1 MHTKGNLGNKDSL
14 KDKRLG
20 GERSN
25 EPKALKTS
33 TSERL
38 GQRGREA
45 QKKSEKGEKDIVGS
59 NFGRKD
65 EGKHRGTATKNKLLF
80 ITYPMHHIFRLQ
92 PMLVARHPHKS
103 KTNRSYNTRKERMEC
118 DYCELVFML
127 SIECDVKL

>member
-65 EGKHRGTATKNKLLF
+65 EGKHRGTATKNKVLASKLGQLLK
-80 ITYPMHHIFRLQ
+80 P
-92 PMLVARHPHKS
+92 K
-103 KTNRSYNTRKERMEC
+103 
-118 DYCELVFML
+118 
-127 SIECDVKL
+127 

>member
-1 MHTKGNLGNKDSL
+1 MCQATLNEERTKRHCERTKEREHHVEGGDITIKDILHTKGNLGNKDSL

-65 EGKHRGTATKNKLLF
+65 EGKHRGTATKNKVLGSKLGQLLK
-80 ITYPMHHIFRLQ
+80 P
-92 PMLVARHPHKS
+92 K
-103 KTNRSYNTRKERMEC
+103 
-118 DYCELVFML
+118 
-127 SIECDVKL
+127 